1 MYDFLMILFFSKVV
15 LLTPEPVDI
24 NSNEKGYEIN
34 LKEPI
39 NAINSGASI
48 EIDITTMLPVSIKGD
63 VVKSREAV
71 SKIFPDGSVEVILS
85 MDKGNISLKDR
96 FGISVGSND
105 TKLTLYNDNMPTNID
120 FNAVTIKTSVNLENV
135 KIYWRNHTF

>member
-1 MYDFLMILFFSKVV
+1 MYDFLMILLFSKVV